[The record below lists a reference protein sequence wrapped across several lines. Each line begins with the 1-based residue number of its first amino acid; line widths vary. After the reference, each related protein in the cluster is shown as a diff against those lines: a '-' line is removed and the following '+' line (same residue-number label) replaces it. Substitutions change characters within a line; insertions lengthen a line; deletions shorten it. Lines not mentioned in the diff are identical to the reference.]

1 MLQLLQYSANSF
13 SFKWTLGSIIAN
25 TLLTPFIQKGFAKKF
40 LLSRKFSLFLTL
52 NEMARYFS
60 RQYGQMN
67 NAHKWR
73 QFDNNSTNLMLLTID
88 QNVFQFNFQINL
100 RKENLGTPT
109 LHSPSSFIQND
120 LFSEKNERKENICMM
135 LHLSAPRHICPRQ
148 CKFANFTCNKGIFQE
163 NSRCCL

>member
-1 MLQLLQYSANSF
+1 MNPREHNCKHTFDA
-13 SFKWTLGSIIAN
+13 
-25 TLLTPFIQKGFAKKF
+25 FIRKGFAKKF
-40 LLSRKFSLFLTL
+40 LLSGKFSLFLTL

-88 QNVFQFNFQINL
+88 QTVFQFNFQINL

-120 LFSEKNERKENICMM
+120 LFSEKMREKKTFAWCYISARHATFARGNANLQIPPAIKEF
-135 LHLSAPRHICPRQ
+135 SGRTVVVA
-148 CKFANFTCNKGIFQE
+148 
-163 NSRCCL
+163 